1 MNRNTLRSAALGSIG
16 AVAIAATLIA
26 GAFAP
31 ARTASAQDEPAAVVQ
46 PAAMPARTIT
56 VVGEGEVRVK
66 PDIARVT
73 IGVEVLRN
81 NVREAT
87 DANNQIIDKVIAALS
102 AAGVAKDDI
111 QTSGFSV
118 FAERYGTDG
127 NPLPEDQLNYRV
139 SNSVIVVVRA
149 LDTVSAVLDAAIEA
163 GANSIYGIEFALD
176 DSAAVDSE
184 ARAAAVEN
192 ARVKAEELASLAG
205 VAVGEVISIS
215 EVVGINPVVG
225 IYRQDMA
232 MGGNSPTIQ
241 PGQLTMKTQLQVTY
255 AINNAAAQ

>member
-1 MNRNTLRSAALGSIG
+1 MNRNSIRTAALG
-16 AVAIAATLIA
+16 AVGVFAVAATLLA
-26 GAFAP
+26 GALGP
-31 ARTASAQDEPAAVVQ
+31 ARIAAAQEEPAVVQ
-46 PAAMPARTIT
+46 PVAMPARTIT

-73 IGVEVLRN
+73 IGVETLRG

-87 DANNQIIDKVIAALS
+87 DANNTVIDAVIAAVI
-102 AAGVAKDDI
+102 AAGVAEDDI

-118 FAERYGTDG
+118 FSERYGPDG

-139 SNSVIVVVRA
+139 NNSVIVVVRE
-149 LDTVSAVLDAAIEA
+149 LGTVSAVLDAAIEA

-192 ARVKAEELASLAG
+192 ARSKAEELAGLAG
-205 VAVGEVISIS
+205 VAVGDIVSIS
-215 EVVGINPVVG
+215 EIVGVNPVLG
-225 IYRQDMA
+225 IYRQDVAMG

-241 PGQLTMKTQLQVTY
+241 PGQMTMKTQLQVTY
-255 AINNAAAQ
+255 MLVAAAQ